1 MWELGENIFLSF
13 YNYTPFLQKLNRDM
27 EDTKIHT
34 ELIENELTIFEMK
47 NTLDGMND
55 RLDTTEERI
64 NWLIN

>member
-1 MWELGENIFLSF
+1 
-13 YNYTPFLQKLNRDM
+13 M

-64 NWLIN
+64 N